1 MSHQVLSP
9 CARTLGKRTIL
20 QRVTPSLLP
29 GQLRPNS
36 TLPTGDT
43 PVASTSS
50 SKPSAFRLFGGNG
63 GTAFFSPSHAP
74 APRPSKW
81 PLTPESAELR
91 VLLLR
96 RDSPANMIY
105 DAYLRL
111 VTNPLHIPLPQS
123 MHQLVLRR
131 AVPHV
136 SSVRLPNYS
145 DLPDSFTTRHETR
158 LREIIFHTRAAGVEP
173 TLGDYHFVLE
183 HMAALGH
190 QRTAYSVY
198 MEIVKLGHKPTERTI
213 AWVLLALVR
222 RHKMRIYDDHM
233 GAVMAESHGIAD
245 RLLGDLLRLQ
255 SDKSA
260 SPISS
265 MTLDLACRVFKITGN
280 LEKFLALLK
289 SGYGVDVLQPDYRPL
304 EFAEQMQIRASSSG
318 TRPSIP
324 RFSTHTL
331 NTTLDMLGRSGK
343 IQEMVATFEVIT
355 NPLPASARADS
366 YQYDVWEDDEPESR
380 ADSNSHSSNR
390 LSEYVPS
397 ATPNTTSLSFMIK
410 HTVDFARFDFCKHY
424 LLLAIHLD
432 RQSDTHLR
440 QQLRV
445 ALKARREYAAAA
457 ELEAKSNLP
466 TTYTLPPS
474 YSDPPVDSPRVSV
487 TYEMFT
493 KVWGLANRKAHMRS
507 LRGLVRTVRR
517 VIRRKRRDIEV
528 YKTVIK
534 AVPSLG
540 SLVSSPSTVENE
552 EDEEGIDGEMPPWA
566 NEMIEKRP
574 PQRRSFNL
582 VAHVALLEAE
592 TEKLDHFLL
601 YGIRGVEHSSARIKA
616 EETRKKEKKVEQ
628 AARVAQ
634 EAEKIAQKV
643 KELKEEKERR
653 KAEKTGG
660 AGGDEMA
667 SVLVP
672 A

>member
-1 MSHQVLSP
+1 M
-9 CARTLGKRTIL
+9 T
-20 QRVTPSLLP
+20 
-29 GQLRPNS
+29 
-36 TLPTGDT
+36 
-43 PVASTSS
+43 
-50 SKPSAFRLFGGNG
+50 
-63 GTAFFSPSHAP
+63 
-74 APRPSKW
+74 
-81 PLTPESAELR
+81 
-91 VLLLR
+91 
-96 RDSPANMIY
+96 
-105 DAYLRL
+105 
-111 VTNPLHIPLPQS
+111 
-123 MHQLVLRR
+123 
-131 AVPHV
+131 
-136 SSVRLPNYS
+136 
-145 DLPDSFTTRHETR
+145 
-158 LREIIFHTRAAGVEP
+158 
-173 TLGDYHFVLE
+173 
-183 HMAALGH
+183 
-190 QRTAYSVY
+190 
-198 MEIVKLGHKPTERTI
+198 
-213 AWVLLALVR
+213 
-222 RHKMRIYDDHM
+222 M

-355 NPLPASARADS
+355 NPLPAIRCL
-366 YQYDVWEDDEPESR
+366 EDDEPESR

-493 KVWGLANRKAHMRS
+493 KAKATRH
-507 LRGLVRTVRR
+507 RGLQDRYQSSSKPR
-517 VIRRKRRDIEV
+517 
-528 YKTVIK
+528 
-534 AVPSLG
+534 
-540 SLVSSPSTVENE
+540 SLVSSQSTVENGE
-552 EDEEGIDGEMPPWA
+552 EEEGIDGEMPPWA

-643 KELKEEKERR
+643 KELKEERE
-653 KAEKTGG
+653 EKG
-660 AGGDEMA
+660 
-667 SVLVP
+667 
-672 A
+672 

>member
-9 CARTLGKRTIL
+9 CAP
-20 QRVTPSLLP
+20 TPKQHLAEWRYPSSIP
-29 GQLRPNS
+29 
-36 TLPTGDT
+36 
-43 PVASTSS
+43 SS

-96 RDSPANMIY
+96 RDSPPNMIY

-474 YSDPPVDSPRVSV
+474 YSDPPVDSPRMGFS
-487 TYEMFT
+487 EP
-493 KVWGLANRKAHMRS
+493 KAHMRS

-540 SLVSSPSTVENE
+540 SLVSSPSTVENGE
-552 EDEEGIDGEMPPWA
+552 EEEGIDGEMPPWA